1 MAEALERLG
10 IVLVLTVFFVAGLLL
25 VFFPEQVVAWR
36 EARYR
41 AYQRMFPGWAG
52 TTWSPSPLWTRIF
65 GVFVIA
71 LMVWAVSILLGSE
84 PKGRFAAAAGGAER
98 EPLYILGVIIAAY
111 AFIMWIAKR
120 NGWYIEDDEPLKNGG
135 WVNYV
140 LIALIFLAFL
150 AISISRVMS

>member
-1 MAEALERLG
+1 MAETLERLG
-10 IVLVLTVFFVAGLLL
+10 SVLVLTVFFVAGLLL

-52 TTWSPSPLWTRIF
+52 APWNFSPLWIRIF
-65 GVFVIA
+65 GIFLIA
-71 LMVWAVSILLGSE
+71 VMVWVVSTLLGSE
-84 PKGRFAAAAGGAER
+84 AKGRFAAAAG
-98 EPLYILGVIIAAY
+98 EPKWMSLYILGVIIAAY

-140 LIALIFLAFL
+140 LIALIFVAFL
-150 AISISRVMS
+150 AMAISRAIS

>member
-41 AYQRMFPGWAG
+41 AHQRMFPGWAG
-52 TTWSPSPLWTRIF
+52 TYWKASPLWTRIL
-65 GVFVIA
+65 GVFVTA
-71 LMVWAVSILLGSE
+71 LMAWVVSNLLGSE
-84 PKGRFAAAAGGAER
+84 AKGRFAAAAG
-98 EPLYILGVIIAAY
+98 EPKWMSLYILGVIIAA
-111 AFIMWIAKR
+111 AVFIMWIAKR
-120 NGWYIEDDEPLKNGG
+120 NRWYIEDDDPLKNGG
-135 WVNYV
+135 WVSYV